1 MSFAGCHF
9 SFHVPHRSV
18 YATYAWTGCWLPA
31 IIRNPSFSPLVS
43 PAQRRDKQAKWVNI
57 NLASPGLGW
66 SSLEDK
72 IVRYSLSQ
80 EWFNSSGLFHGAEGL
95 CQHLQERLQEKKI
108 TALNILGFFASE
120 RNARIL
126 LGPQRYHRHVP
137 HALAPLSLF
146 FYSACTTQHMGSQ
159 FPNQGWDGTHGPCV
173 RSLASHWEPP
183 DKSYLSLSWTSI
195 QQGHISGF
203 SVLVASQY
211 HTELIIFSLTDLKIN
226 PT

>member
-1 MSFAGCHF
+1 MIKSRRQDSKVLSESRMVQLIWPF
-9 SFHVPHRSV
+9 SWCRRPLS
-18 YATYAWTGCWLPA
+18 APPGKITG
-31 IIRNPSFSPLVS
+31 
-43 PAQRRDKQAKWVNI
+43 
-57 NLASPGLGW
+57 
-66 SSLEDK
+66 
-72 IVRYSLSQ
+72 
-80 EWFNSSGLFHGAEGL
+80 
-95 CQHLQERLQEKKI
+95 KKI

-159 FPNQGWDGTHGPCV
+159 FPNQGWDGTHGPCI
-173 RSLASHWEPP
+173 RSLVSHWEPP